1 MCDCCCDILAHCDIL
16 MLILR
21 CCVENIHK
29 NFLIRCYIGLAF
41 DLIEYVILLC
51 TERQVDNEQF
61 KELFTVYTVF
71 MLFISM
77 YRYFKQTVYMFIF
90 MMTFKCMS
98 ISVAIMIFRTSSDF
112 EWQTITNQ
120 LSSGD
125 FSDILL
131 AIVIIVSFVDVW
143 LNLGAM
149 ILQCFKIMCVVLQG
163 NDTFHKLLVRS
174 FDRFGRESEIEEDKA
189 LEILHRRINDIY
201 YIRY

>member
-1 MCDCCCDILAHCDIL
+1 MNSLRNYLPCTQCSCCLFQCI
-16 MLILR
+16 
-21 CCVENIHK
+21 
-29 NFLIRCYIGLAF
+29 
-41 DLIEYVILLC
+41 VILNKPC
-51 TERQVDNEQF
+51 TC
-61 KELFTVYTVF
+61 LFLWWLLSVC
-71 MLFISM
+71 L
-77 YRYFKQTVYMFIF
+77 YRWP
-90 MMTFKCMS
+90 S
-98 ISVAIMIFRTSSDF
+98 WTSSDF

-125 FSDILL
+125 FSDTLL
-131 AIVIIVSFVDVW
+131 AILIIVSFVDVW